1 MRRKRR
7 GDPPSPRLR
16 GTRKS
21 RVEQAKRPPDSF
33 RPSAAEASAL
43 RLLGPRLITTVWLVF
58 VVAMYLGFQI
68 ERLLRLFAAH
78 R

>member
-7 GDPPSPRLR
+7 GDPSTALR
-16 GTRKS
+16 AGKS
-21 RVEQAKRPPDSF
+21 RVREAKRPPDSF